1 MGPWCRRPVSG
12 RSQSD
17 AGVVDGARSVPVDPA
32 VVAAIPRDKPWL
44 RAELEREP
52 DGWLLSHDAG
62 SSPLRAKSLGEAVT
76 ARPPPGHQCHHPHFP
91 AHTRARHGAHG
102 CRVDVNTTARRGGHT
117 AEVMLRGYSLGA
129 EILVD

>member
-76 ARPPPGHQCHHPHFP
+76 ARPPPGHQMPPPTFSG
-91 AHTRARHGAHG
+91 AHTG
-102 CRVDVNTTARRGGHT
+102 TTRSSWLQGRREHYSEAWWSHRRGDAPG
-117 AEVMLRGYSLGA
+117 LFPRGR
-129 EILVD
+129 ILVD